1 MPDEALLWDLTDS
14 PYCAKARMCLQLK
27 GVPFRRMTL
36 TLRGL
41 RTLRGLNP
49 AAKVPVLVH
58 GTQTVADSTAIAH
71 YLETL
76 VPEPALRLHDPAAR
90 AYGDLLEDW
99 ADESLG
105 FVVGGLKWLN
115 PENRERAIARTM
127 SELAPGPLQ
136 GVMGRL
142 VASRIARRYH
152 GQGFRGADGVTSLQD
167 RLRAGLASLDGLLE
181 GRAFLVGRA
190 PTLADVAV
198 FAQVSWLRNYAEARL
213 LGDAPAVQRW
223 CERLDGVPAIAAA
236 LSA

>member
-1 MPDEALLWDLTDS
+1 MADEALLWDLTDS

-36 TLRGL
+36 TLRDL

-49 AAKVPVLVH
+49 AGKVPVLVH
-58 GTQTVADSTAIAH
+58 GRQTVPDSTAIAH

-76 VPEPALRLHDPAAR
+76 VPEPTLRPHDPATS
-90 AYGDLLEDW
+90 AYADLIEDW

-115 PENRERAIARTM
+115 PDNRERAIARTM
-127 SELAPGPLQ
+127 SELSPGPLQ

-142 VASRIARRYH
+142 LAARIARRYRA
-152 GQGFRGADGVTSLQD
+152 QGYGADGLPRLED
-167 RLRAGLASLDGLLE
+167 RLREALASLDALLE

-190 PTLADVAV
+190 PMLADVAV
-198 FAQVSWLRNYAEARL
+198 FAQVSWLRGYAEARL
-213 LGDAPAVQRW
+213 LDRAPALQRW
-223 CERLDGVPAIAAA
+223 CARLDEVPAIGAA
-236 LSA
+236 LLA

>member
-1 MPDEALLWDLTDS
+1 MADEALLWDLSDS

-27 GVPFRRMTL
+27 GVPFRRVTL
-36 TLRGL
+36 TLRSL

-49 AAKVPVLVH
+49 AGKVPVLVH
-58 GTQTVADSTAIAH
+58 ARQTVPDSTAIAH

-90 AYGDLLEDW
+90 AYGDVLEDW

-127 SELAPGPLQ
+127 RELAPGPLQ
-136 GVMGRL
+136 GVMGRV
-142 VASRIARRYH
+142 VASRIARRYRA
-152 GQGFRGADGVTSLQD
+152 QGYGADAVPRLQD
-167 RLRAGLASLDGLLE
+167 RMRAGLASLDGLLQ
-181 GRAFLVGRA
+181 GRAFLVGRT
-190 PTLADVAV
+190 PMLADVAV
-198 FAQVSWLRNYAEARL
+198 FAQVSWLRNYAEGKL
-213 LGDAPAVQRW
+213 LGDVPAVQRW
-223 CERLDGVPAIAAA
+223 CERLDDVPAIAAA